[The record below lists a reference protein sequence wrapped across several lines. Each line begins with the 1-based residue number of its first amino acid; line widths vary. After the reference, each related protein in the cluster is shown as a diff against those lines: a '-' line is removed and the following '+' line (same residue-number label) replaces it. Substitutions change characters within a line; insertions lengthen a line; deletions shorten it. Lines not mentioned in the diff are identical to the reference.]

1 MLARK
6 QIMTTWTMTIPI
18 DGPRAIRVLER
29 FLELTAADRRA
40 RATAKLVRETE
51 EAMGRGL
58 EAQSRAFRRGLVG
71 LKAKFQDGDVRPT
84 IWAGDW
90 VPYFDEAVNLTR
102 AQMEGG
108 LYDRML
114 SALITGGGHLVDD
127 VGAPLTIAFGLDN
140 PRATAWATA
149 HAAGQVTKI
158 NLATMQGINRVIVD
172 AVRNGDSY
180 TRTAERLKGMFEFSA
195 GRAHRIAVYELGA
208 SYEQGKKLAAQE
220 MAAQGLVLEKKW
232 QSAGD
237 ARVRPAHRENQAA
250 GWIGLDEPFPS
261 GDDILPSDSGCRCT
275 ILYRMAKDS

>member
-1 MLARK
+1 MK
-6 QIMTTWTMTIPI
+6 TTWATTVPI
-18 DGPRAIRVLER
+18 DRPRAIRALER
-29 FLELTAADRRA
+29 FLELTAADRRE
-40 RATAKLVRETE
+40 RATARLVRETE

-84 IWAGDW
+84 IWQGDW

-114 SALITGGGHLVDD
+114 NALIMGGGHLVDD
-127 VGAPLTIAFGLDN
+127 VGAPVTIAFGLEN
-140 PRATAWATA
+140 PRAVAWATT

-158 NLATMQGINRVIVD
+158 NLVTMQGINRVIVE

-195 GRAHRIAVYELGA
+195 GRAHRIAVYEIGS
-208 SYEQGKKLAAQE
+208 SYEKGKDMAARE
-220 MAAQGLVLEKKW
+220 MVAQGLKMERKA
-232 QSAGD
+232 QTAGD
-237 ARVRPAHRENQAA
+237 SRVRPAHRDNQAV

-261 GDDILPSDSGCRCT
+261 GDDLLPSDSGCRCA
-275 ILYRMAKDS
+275 ILYRMAREQ